1 MAQLMGPA
9 TCLKNHA
16 CPPLLLLD
24 TKISLY
30 YTKSLSAATGWF
42 GTLKLVGFPNFPT
55 GFSRNRPT
63 DKTSDRR
70 SHESD

>member
-24 TKISLY
+24 TKI
-30 YTKSLSAATGWF
+30 SLSAATGWF